1 MTSHSSTA
9 YAAVANAVKK
19 RKMSGKKMYTHAKRK
34 ANSNLK
40 GSGNAKSMI
49 SNAARYLKN
58 HPGSKNAEKLLAHAL
73 KK

>member
-1 MTSHSSTA
+1 MTTHNHTA

-19 RKMSGKKMYTHAKRK
+19 RNMSGKKMYTHAKRT
-34 ANSNLK
+34 ANGNYK
-40 GSGNAKSMI
+40 GSGNDKNMI

-73 KK
+73 KH